1 MSTPN
6 PGSRRPLSPFMIGPY
21 YRPQLT
27 SMLSILHRI
36 TGLVLCAGALAL
48 AWWLAA
54 IAAGPDSH
62 ARFAA
67 FATSI
72 PGTILFLAVGFAL
85 SYHWFNGLRHLFWD
99 TGTGLDIRHAYAS
112 GWAVI
117 ALAAVSTAGFAWLLL
132 GSRGGA

>member
-1 MSTPN
+1 MSTST

-36 TGLVLCAGALAL
+36 TGLVLCAGALTL
-48 AWWLAA
+48 AAWLAA
-54 IAAGPDSH
+54 VAAGPDSH

-67 FATSI
+67 FATSL
-72 PGTILFLAVGFAL
+72 PGTILFLAFAFAL

-99 TGTGLDIRHAYAS
+99 AGAGFDIRQAYAS
-112 GWAVI
+112 GWAVV
-117 ALAAVSTAGFAWLLL
+117 ALAAVSTAGFAWVLL
-132 GSRGGA
+132 GARGGA